1 MKKVILIMIVIIWTQ
16 VLFCVSVQMSDGNI
30 YVGIF
35 SAKQN
40 GNIYLLGGNMLYELP
55 LEKIV
60 KIENN
65 GANLTDAIFN
75 MEDFSDISIDDIKF
89 SLYTHGST
97 ENQKNDNASS
107 KDVLLKMRDQK
118 IDYAN
123 SKDVLLN
130 MSDREFAIYELEQKQ
145 KQAEMVSNKID
156 RVSNTM
162 WSIWGVSIG
171 IGILSAVLINAN

>member
-16 VLFCVSVQMSDGNI
+16 VLFCISVQMSDGLK
-30 YVGIF
+30 YEGIF
-35 SAKQN
+35 SAKQK
-40 GNIYLLGGNMLYELP
+40 GNIYLLEGNMLYELP

-97 ENQKNDNASS
+97 ENQKNDNA
-107 KDVLLKMRDQK
+107 
-118 IDYAN
+118 N

-130 MSDREFAIYELEQKQ
+130 MSDQKIDYANSKELLLNMSDREFEIYKLNQQQ
-145 KQAEMVSNKID
+145 KQAELVASNLDRINVS
-156 RVSNTM
+156 M
-162 WSIWGVSIG
+162 WSIWGVSLG
-171 IGILSAVLINAN
+171 ISIVVVILENQ